1 MFLQH
6 TKVTV
11 VDTPGFGDSDDR
23 SEKDAALR
31 IEEMLSFLSSEI
43 QTAGAIVVQIKTK
56 GFPGIDKSIK
66 DIFRTMTRVFGRDV
80 WSKMIINF
88 G

>member
-1 MFLQH
+1 MFLQN

-31 IEEMLSFLSSEI
+31 IEDMLSILSSEI
-43 QTAGAIVVQIKTK
+43 QTAGAIVVQVKTK
-56 GFPGIDKSIK
+56 GFSRMDKSIK
-66 DIFRTMTRVFGRDV
+66 DVFRTMARVFGRNV